1 MADNSVPCKV
11 LSSLKHR
18 RKFVKKR
25 LSVSFISLATVLA
38 TSGVVKADYPPVEDV
53 KPSTKSK
60 DVSYDRTP
68 GTVDPASR
76 KIEAQLVRGGTR
88 NIKVWVGEAFTPV
101 ITNLRSGLQF
111 RVTLITPNGTVV
123 QLPTVKV
130 LENGRLNLPTTIIT
144 KVGVYLFKVT
154 APNGD
159 VRTIRIN
166 AGK

>member
-1 MADNSVPCKV
+1 MK
-11 LSSLKHR
+11 
-18 RKFVKKR
+18 KFV
-25 LSVSFISLATVLA
+25 SVILFSLA
-38 TSGVVKADYPPVEDV
+38 VVFSSAGAVNADYPPVEGV
-53 KPSTKSK
+53 KPSTKAK
-60 DVSYDRTP
+60 EVSYDRTP
-68 GTVDPASR
+68 GTIDPASR

-88 NIKVWVGEAFTPV
+88 NINVWVGEAFTPV

-130 LENGRLNLPTTIIT
+130 LENGHLNLPTTIIT
-144 KVGVYLFKVT
+144 KVGVYLFKLT